1 MHLEERLS
9 QLEKQVES
17 LLGAIKGLRKEIR
30 ASAPSPEPGPG
41 EGMQAALAS
50 LSSYVALAPQ
60 MKEDALLNT
69 ILRCAMHVVRAGGA
83 GLTLLDRSK
92 GKLVFKAAIG
102 DGAEGVIG
110 YEVPLEGSQHGLAFA
125 TGEVQSSTP
134 IHAEIEAAAKAAF
147 RNVLVA
153 PLLVE
158 GEPVGTMSAVNKQDA
173 DRFSPRD
180 MEAYKYFADL
190 AALVVRQ
197 RLREGILKRVLGGDR
212 GEVPPELE
220 GVTFDKDDVALMSV
234 VEDIGKLAQE
244 RKDVVPLLKQLMG
257 VLLQMSKRLAWR

>member
-1 MHLEERLS
+1 
-9 QLEKQVES
+9 
-17 LLGAIKGLRKEIR
+17 
-30 ASAPSPEPGPG
+30 
-41 EGMQAALAS
+41 
-50 LSSYVALAPQ
+50 
-60 MKEDALLNT
+60 
-69 ILRCAMHVVRAGGA
+69 
-83 GLTLLDRSK
+83 
-92 GKLVFKAAIG
+92 
-102 DGAEGVIG
+102 
-110 YEVPLEGSQHGLAFA
+110 
-125 TGEVQSSTP
+125 VQSSTP